1 MATHTSKNSCKIKVH
16 FYFAANNIRG
26 FCTKIPSYG
35 ESIMDIILQGD
46 HSSEEAAQSLARVLE
61 LFKER
66 YHIAGFREIHLT
78 VTLIDEQGDDVELVD
93 SESNQAYRIFEV
105 YRQGYELNG
114 RKGTPT
120 LQLIVDN
127 TRPR

>member
-1 MATHTSKNSCKIKVH
+1 
-16 FYFAANNIRG
+16 
-26 FCTKIPSYG
+26 
-35 ESIMDIILQGD
+35 MDIILQGE
-46 HSSEEAAQSLARVLE
+46 HSGDEAAQSLERVLQ

-105 YRQGYELNG
+105 YRQGYELSG
-114 RKGTPT
+114 KRHTPV
-120 LQLIVDN
+120 LQLVVDN
-127 TRPR
+127 TK